1 MKSARALV
9 SAGLFCGLA
18 AYTLS
23 GCETG
28 RVNKLHAPF
37 EHASDVTT
45 VPHQNP
51 QFATVAK
58 GTPPV
63 PGSPTA
69 AGANGLQPSNDS
81 EARKSPGTEK
91 GHSMPPR
98 EQEQDKFIR
107 Q

>member
-1 MKSARALV
+1 MAL
-9 SAGLFCGLA
+9 GLFGALA
-18 AYTLS
+18 VFTLT

-45 VPHQNP
+45 VPHP
-51 QFATVAK
+51 QPEYATVAT
-58 GTPPV
+58 GIPPV

-69 AGANGLQPSNDS
+69 SGPDGLQPPNDN
-81 EARKSPGTEK
+81 EGRKSPGSEK
-91 GHSMPPR
+91 GMPMWPR
-98 EQEQDKFIR
+98 RQPVDRFIR